1 MAKQK
6 LLDER
11 KILSFAILL
20 YLLLLLLLFY
30 NNAYIEI
37 YFLDFANNFLFDNIF
52 WVDEITISAKK
63 ITLIDYKQQIVIL
76 IGPIN
81 HS

>member
-11 KILSFAILL
+11 KILSFVILI
-20 YLLLLLLLFY
+20 LLLLLLFY
-30 NNAYIEI
+30 NNTYIEI
-37 YFLDFANNFLFDNIF
+37 LFLNFTNNFLFDNMF

-63 ITLIDYKQQIVIL
+63 ITLIDYQQQ
-76 IGPIN
+76 
-81 HS
+81 